1 LKEERVDITL
11 TNLSP
16 YLAIVT
22 LNSGITLHLAPSQV
36 SEPIDDLEV
45 NGNLKVE
52 KLVNV
57 GQLAVHQVERN
68 KPEPGHGEPTH

>member
-16 YLAIVT
+16 YLSIVT
-22 LNSGITLHLAPSQV
+22 LNSGITLHLAPNHV

-52 KLVNV
+52 KLVNA
-57 GQLAVHQVERN
+57 GQLAVHQVEAQ
-68 KPEPGHGEPTH
+68 